1 MRACQARGRD
11 APLFGLFR
19 TISWRR
25 PWGRKRA
32 RERRR
37 EEDARRGRRARRSR
51 GRPRQS
57 RTAGAPSRAPC
68 GGGGEKTVVFC
79 QYLDTVRFIRD
90 LILSKTGRARAA
102 LRRQQEPRNYPVWCS
117 RRRRFSPTLRR
128 SGMQTLKYATDKHQS
143 VKACDALEALPL
155 RKFRRAS
162 GSQRQA
168 LSPRCHIHR
177 QRQCCRRSTGGR
189 RLPSPESTLPPP
201 KGCGTRPSRARRIR

>member
-1 MRACQARGRD
+1 MRACRARGRD

-25 PWGRKRA
+25 PWGRKRV

-90 LILSKTGRARAA
+90 LILSKTGRARRTTSAA
-102 LRRQQEPRNYPVWCS
+102 RTE
-117 RRRRFSPTLRR
+117 
-128 SGMQTLKYATDKHQS
+128 
-143 VKACDALEALPL
+143 E
-155 RKFRRAS
+155 
-162 GSQRQA
+162 
-168 LSPRCHIHR
+168 
-177 QRQCCRRSTGGR
+177 
-189 RLPSPESTLPPP
+189 LPSVVQPQTPLLADSTPIGYADPQIRDGQAPVCQGVRRPRGSAPSQVQKGERFAEAGAVAQMSHPPP
-201 KGCGTRPSRARRIR
+201 AAMLP